1 MSVVLTTA
9 EINILWRE
17 RKAQQDYIYVCE
29 DGFIYKG
36 LKDGT
41 LIKVPNTNLDDWNK
55 QKKINTTVPSVSK
68 TVSKGASDVNGEYID
83 IKVSSSGKSIIE
95 LPENASTEETQVE
108 ILGELKSNNNST
120 ENQINILNQLYKNSS
135 NELNQYT
142 EITLLNLIYEELKEQ
157 TKILKKIYQ

>member
-17 RKAQQDYIYVCE
+17 RKAQQDYVYVCE
-29 DGFIYKG
+29 DGFLYKG

-41 LIKVPNTNLDDWNK
+41 LIKVPNTNLDDWNR
-55 QKKINTTVPSVSK
+55 QKKANTTVPSVSK
-68 TVSKGASDVNGEYID
+68 TVSQGASDTNGEYID
-83 IKVSSSGKSIIE
+83 VKVTSEGKTIID
-95 LPENASTEETQVE
+95 LPENASTEGTQLE
-108 ILGELKSNNNST
+108 ILNEVKSNNSL
-120 ENQINILNQLYKNSS
+120 INTQ
-135 NELNQYT
+135 NEVISEMSINGPTGLNQYT